1 MIFNRT
7 RIYIL
12 TAIVLVLSALI
23 ISFVVSN
30 QLESSSWSLAPII
43 PAIFPAMAAIMTILR
58 QYFDGHEGDS
68 TDQSEAKNSSSTA
81 SGQASVTAGRDID
94 VSTIASAGN
103 VNIYRSPTSDT
114 ADFSN
119 SAKKYHPLLVTLT
132 RTNKTITRVIQFT
145 QRLKEDRLIRLTL
158 PK

>member
-1 MIFNRT
+1 
-7 RIYIL
+7 
-12 TAIVLVLSALI
+12 
-23 ISFVVSN
+23 
-30 QLESSSWSLAPII
+30 
-43 PAIFPAMAAIMTILR
+43 MAAIMTILR

-94 VSTIASAGN
+94 VSTIASVGN
-103 VNIYRSPTSDT
+103 GTFTDLLPAIQPIFPTLR
-114 ADFSN
+114 
-119 SAKKYHPLLVTLT
+119 KIYHPLLVTLT
-132 RTNKTITRVIQFT
+132 RTNKTITRVIQFI